1 MRPTTI
7 REVLDALDRII
18 ATAIANGDPVG
29 LFAYIY
35 RRTTDQV
42 QRAIARRA
50 FEDGP
55 RMERFDVAFANL
67 YLDAYENWQR
77 GTPIARCWGLAFES
91 TRSPLAIIQHIL
103 LGMNAHIN
111 YDLAIAASQLM
122 KDKPLLP
129 LKHDFEKVNEILAEI
144 VDELQDRMSRV
155 SPLFFLADWLGNDK
169 DEAIIKFS
177 MSNARAFSWE
187 LACELWR
194 LNGSAYEQRLEQA
207 DQWVHQLGSWV
218 ARPPAWALRNGLRLT
233 QTFERRNVGDV
244 IEALRR

>member
-55 RMERFDVAFANL
+55 RMEQFDVAFANL
-67 YLDAYENWQR
+67 YMDAYENWQH
-77 GTPIARCWGLAFES
+77 GAPVARCWGLAFES
-91 TRSPLAIIQHIL
+91 TRSQAAIIQHIL

-111 YDLAIAASQLM
+111 YDLAIAASTLM
-122 KDKPLLP
+122 KNKPLLP
-129 LKHDFEKVNEILAEI
+129 LKNDFEKVNEILAEI
-144 VDELQDRMSRV
+144 VDELQDRLSRV

-169 DEAIIKFS
+169 DEAIINFS
-177 MSNARAFSWE
+177 MGNARAFSWE

-207 DQWVHQLGSWV
+207 DQWVYQLGNLV
-218 ARPPAWALRNGLRLT
+218 ARPPGWALRNGLMLMKA
-233 QTFERRNVGDV
+233 FERRNVGD
-244 IEALRR
+244 ILEALRR